1 MERAGLVLAKGTWDV
16 AQTTDTVVLDLDA
29 RRRRRLKMEG
39 VGGLSFLL
47 DLAEVPS
54 LQTGDALQLEDGR
67 CVAVEAA
74 PEDLVE
80 ITCHSPHEFTR
91 VAWHLGNRHLPTQIL
106 DGALRIRS
114 DHVIVDM
121 VQRLGADVTPIKAP
135 FEPEGGAY
143 GHGHT
148 RGHDHT
154 GDRDHG
160 HSHD

>member
-1 MERAGLVLAKGTWDV
+1 MLRAGTIVNNGDWD
-16 AQTTDTVVLDLDA
+16 AAEAADTVVLDLDH
-29 RRRRRLKMEG
+29 RRKRRLKMEG
-39 VGGLSFLL
+39 KNGLSFLL
-47 DLAEVPS
+47 DLPDVPS
-54 LQTGDALQLEDGR
+54 LQSGDGLQLEDGR

-74 PEDLVE
+74 PEALVE

-106 DGALRIRS
+106 DGALRIRE

-121 VQRLGADVTPIKAP
+121 VERLGAHVKRINAP

-143 GHGHT
+143 GHGSVM
-148 RGHDHT
+148 
-154 GDRDHG
+154 G